1 MLMQKVGCLPRVV
14 FMEGRRGGHSV
25 QQVLGCCAVFSRGGH
40 QCPELLG
47 CGVHF
52 RGHRKNWKGHFR
64 WGPEGAWRPGGNF
77 RFASADLGVAEWC
90 VCWGRR
96 QGASG
101 GIDGKKCVQM
111 WSYLVSLESYHLIPH
126 RWSVSDLKFSVTFP
140 RLTEAMCINAIFFH
154 ALLLST
160 CSLS

>member
-1 MLMQKVGCLPRVV
+1 MRELCFFFSFFFLEKGIGDSKRVIYRLGSGLPVEGSAGALMLMQKVGCLPRVV

-64 WGPEGAWRPGGNF
+64 
-77 RFASADLGVAEWC
+77 
-90 VCWGRR
+90 
-96 QGASG
+96 
-101 GIDGKKCVQM
+101 
-111 WSYLVSLESYHLIPH
+111 
-126 RWSVSDLKFSVTFP
+126 
-140 RLTEAMCINAIFFH
+140 
-154 ALLLST
+154 
-160 CSLS
+160 